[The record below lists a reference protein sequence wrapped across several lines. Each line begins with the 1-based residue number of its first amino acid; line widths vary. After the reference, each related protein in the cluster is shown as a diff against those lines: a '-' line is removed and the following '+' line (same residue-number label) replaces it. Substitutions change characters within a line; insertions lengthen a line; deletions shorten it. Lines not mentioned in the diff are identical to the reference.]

1 MKNIIITAALV
12 AAFAG
17 AATAAE
23 EEATVAASPITI
35 AGTYE
40 GTITDSGTYSDTL
53 EVVVV
58 GTAPEGSVT
67 IELDKTGTVGDL
79 YLDTKIL
86 MFDVQLGTVDSV
98 NGIRVGT
105 TVAGI
110 TVSAHQISGTNQR
123 TTLDAGYTL
132 GPINVSGVDVLDSAR
147 LMSADLN
154 VGGVD
159 LGGSYQNTTVG
170 ANTIADAGLEV
181 AGFQVEGAFGDINDA
196 SVTKIGAKKHALL
209 GVMTTATNGTK
220 VYGGKVTLGSNALGS
235 ISGKVVRLNSNNTYT
250 AALSRNLMTYSYEKV
265 SGGASTVSAGV
276 VFKF

>member
-1 MKNIIITAALV
+1 MNKLLKTAMIGVTALGV
-12 AAFAG
+12 SALSIASADE
-17 AATAAE
+17 TAP
-23 EEATVAASPITI
+23 SPISVS
-35 AGTYE
+35 GTYE

-58 GTAPEGSVT
+58 GSQPAGSVT
-67 IELDKTGTVGDL
+67 IKLDKTGTVGDL

-86 MFDVQLGTVDSV
+86 MLDVQLGKVDSV

-105 TVAGI
+105 TVAGV
-110 TVSAHQISGTNQR
+110 TVSAHQVSGTNQR

-132 GPINVSGVDVLDSAR
+132 GPIELSGVDILDSAR
-147 LMSADLN
+147 LMSADVN
-154 VGGVD
+154 VAGVD
-159 LGGSYQNTTVG
+159 LGGSYQKTTVG
-170 ANTIADAGLEV
+170 ANTIADAGIEV
-181 AGFQVEGAFGDINDA
+181 AGFQVEGAVGDINDA

-220 VYGGKVTLGSNALGS
+220 VYGGKVTLGD
-235 ISGKVVRLNSNNTYT
+235 ISGKIVRLNSNNTYT
-250 AALSRNLMTYSYEKV
+250 VALARDLMTYSYEKV